1 MFSNKRQ
8 SSGKARK
15 ALPKARKAVA
25 KHAKL
30 PESTKARAKQVQ
42 SMQSSGKAGAKHAK
56 QWQSR
61 CKARKAGA
69 KQGER
74 LPVSGGL
81 SHVVIN
87 TILRTI

>member
-1 MFSNKRQ
+1 MKFVFKQ
-8 SSGKARK
+8 K
-15 ALPKARKAVA
+15 A
-25 KHAKL
+25 KHAKHG
-30 PESTKARAKQVQ
+30 Q
-42 SMQSSGKAGAKHAK
+42 KH
-56 QWQSR
+56 
-61 CKARKAGA
+61 A

>member
-1 MFSNKRQ
+1 MKFVFKQ
-8 SSGKARK
+8 K
-15 ALPKARKAVA
+15 A
-25 KHAKL
+25 KHAKHG
-30 PESTKARAKQVQ
+30 ESTQKHGESTQ
-42 SMQSSGKAGAKHAK
+42 STRKHGEST
-56 QWQSR
+56 Q
-61 CKARKAGA
+61 

>member
-1 MFSNKRQ
+1 MKFVFKQKAKQVQ

-15 ALPKARKAVA
+15 TAR
-25 KHAKL
+25 KHAK
-30 PESTKARAKQVQ
+30 
-42 SMQSSGKAGAKHAK
+42 H
-56 QWQSR
+56 
-61 CKARKAGA
+61 
-69 KQGER
+69 GER